1 NGEIS
6 PLLASRVDVDMWRT
20 SLAYC
25 RNFQI
30 LSHGGIRRRSGSRF
44 IAELRDS
51 SSLAR
56 LFPFRFSEEQ
66 SYVLAFND
74 GYIRF
79 LAQRG
84 VVGAPYEIHHPYGD
98 SDLKRISYA
107 QFNDVAYL
115 AHKDYHP
122 RRLSRLAD
130 TNWTLDNA
138 EFRDGPY
145 LTTNDTA
152 TTFVLAERGS
162 LTPLM
167 SSNTSATGTAA
178 ASDGSAD
185 AYKAF
190 DGDTASAVVINS
202 LTGWVSFTL
211 SGGAT

>member
-84 VVGAPYEIHHPYGD
+84 VVGSPYEISHPYGD

-115 AHKDYHP
+115 AHKDYAP
-122 RRLSRLAD
+122 NRLSRYAD
-130 TNWTLDNA
+130 TNWTLA
-138 EFRDGPY
+138 AATFKDGPY
-145 LTTNDTA
+145 LSLVDGVA
-152 TTFVLAERGS
+152 P
-162 LTPLM
+162 LTPA
-167 SSNTSATGTAA
+167 ATKNVTAIA
-178 ASDGSAD
+178 GSTSAD
-185 AYKAF
+185 ASPESGSASNVF
-190 DGDTASAVVINS
+190 DGDPETLASWGS
-202 LTGWVSFTL
+202 RSGWVAYTF
-211 SGGAT
+211 SGTTTA